1 MSWSISSGESKIMD
15 RLLLL
20 LLAGAVEVV
29 LVLVVVVVVV
39 LVAVGVTEF
48 VFPLLSW

>member
-1 MSWSISSGESKIMD
+1 MSLSITSGESKIMD

-20 LLAGAVEVV
+20 LLVAAVVV
-29 LVLVVVVVVV
+29 LLVLVVVV
-39 LVAVGVTEF
+39 LVAAGEAEL